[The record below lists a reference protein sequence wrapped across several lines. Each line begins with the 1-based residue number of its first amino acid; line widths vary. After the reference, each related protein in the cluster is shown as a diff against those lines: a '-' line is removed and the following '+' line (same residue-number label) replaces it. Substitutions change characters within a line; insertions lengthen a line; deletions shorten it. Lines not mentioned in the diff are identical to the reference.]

1 MIYNCGSD
9 GRVAS
14 DIRERYAGLVKA
26 DYAAIIGVRDVHP
39 IPALEEGKLRSGLKM
54 YIPSEPIQVTIVLG
68 VREIECWFLAEHTHF
83 PRIHA
88 RLTVAA
94 IKSAF
99 GFDVAS
105 DDMQV
110 RQKPSTDL
118 HQIYRLAGLEYNKS
132 RVVLQA
138 TVAALGYDQL
148 YLEVT
153 KRVPDLAT
161 LAQAIDKFLSQEDR

>member
-1 MIYNCGSD
+1 
-9 GRVAS
+9 
-14 DIRERYAGLVKA
+14 
-26 DYAAIIGVRDVHP
+26 
-39 IPALEEGKLRSGLKM
+39 M